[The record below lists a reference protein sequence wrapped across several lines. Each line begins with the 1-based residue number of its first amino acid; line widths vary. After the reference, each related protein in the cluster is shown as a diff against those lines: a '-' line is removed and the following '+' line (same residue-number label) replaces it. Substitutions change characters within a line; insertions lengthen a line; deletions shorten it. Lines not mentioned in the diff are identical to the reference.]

1 MVQCHKTHANY
12 SQYKLNLNEKNKTK
26 NLGTLKSTMTLSPQY
41 I

>member
-12 SQYKLNLNEKNKTK
+12 SQYKLNLNEKQNK